1 MPSPFMGIDIASRAL
16 RAFQYSLDV
25 TGNNISNVNT
35 KGYSRQTADLA
46 QTEPTIFYSGQR
58 ISLGSGVTVA
68 TVYRA
73 RDMFL
78 QSRRLDAQAE
88 QGRLDTLVTNLGQ
101 VDSTLL
107 EPSENGIGNAL
118 TSFFDA
124 WSSLASNPNE
134 SASRSQVQMAGQTL
148 ANRVRD
154 TYGRLQTLKTQFR
167 SEIETTF
174 DNIDQLT
181 GKIADF
187 NAQIRAAQAGGVTPN
202 DLLDQ
207 RDLALQE
214 LSKLVNVSTHQFS
227 DGSIAVYT
235 GQVMLVDSGGAIP
248 IPRSYDAA
256 AQTVSN
262 GQFTYRIREGK
273 LAGLFQTVSAIA
285 SYQSQLDA
293 LANNLRTQVNTLH
306 QTGVNKLS
314 PPTTGLNF
322 FNDSVPQNGAIDFD
336 LAPEVKAN
344 PDAIAAG
351 TTGKAG
357 DGGLALILSQL
368 RDTQIASLGNKTFNA
383 YYTEFAANVGSVVD
397 GYKTALSAKTAVL
410 SQIDAQIQSI
420 SGVSLDDEMGNMLR
434 FQRSYQ
440 AAAKMLNI
448 FDQVTGDLI
457 SMVR

>member
-46 QTEPTIFYSGQR
+46 QTDPTIFYSGQR
-58 ISLGSGVTVA
+58 ISLGSGVTVS

-107 EPSENGIGNAL
+107 EPSDNGIGNAL
-118 TSFFDA
+118 TSFFDS

-148 ANRVRD
+148 ASRIRD
-154 TYGRLQTLKTQFR
+154 TYGRLQTLKTQFT
-167 SEIETTF
+167 SEVQTTF
-174 DNIDQLT
+174 DAIDQLT
-181 GKIADF
+181 SKIADF
-187 NAQIRAAQAGGVTPN
+187 NAQIRAATAGGVTPN

-214 LSKLVNVSTHQFS
+214 LSKLVNVTTHTFT

-235 GQVMLVDSGGAIP
+235 GQLNLVDSSGASP
-248 IPRSYDAA
+248 IPRTYDAV
-256 AQTVSN
+256 AQTVSD
-262 GQFTYRIREGK
+262 GQFSYRLREGK
-273 LAGLFQTVSAIA
+273 LTGLFQTISAIA
-285 SYQSQLDA
+285 SYQTQLDN
-293 LANNLRTQVNTLH
+293 LANSLRTQVNALH
-306 QTGVNKLS
+306 QTGVNNLT
-314 PPTTGLNF
+314 PATTGLNF

-336 LAPEVKAN
+336 LSAEVKAD

-351 TTGKAG
+351 TTGKSG

-368 RDTQIASLGNKTFNA
+368 RDTTVASLGNKTFNG
-383 YYTEFAANVGSVVD
+383 YYTEFAASVGSAVD
-397 GYKTALSAKTAVL
+397 GYQTALSAKSAVL
-410 SQIDAQIQSI
+410 SQIDTQIQSI
-420 SGVSLDDEMGNMLR
+420 SGVSLDDEMANMLR

-448 FDQVTGDLI
+448 FDQVTDDLI

>member
-46 QTEPTIFYSGQR
+46 QTDPTIFYSGQR
-58 ISLGSGVTVA
+58 ISLGSGVTVS

-107 EPSENGIGNAL
+107 EPSDDGINSAL

-134 SASRSQVQMAGQTL
+134 SASRSEVQMAGQTL
-148 ANRVRD
+148 TNRVKD

-167 SEIETTF
+167 SEVQSTF
-174 DNIDQLT
+174 DNIDQLSS
-181 GKIADF
+181 KIADF
-187 NAQIRAAQAGGVTPN
+187 NAQIRAANAGGVVPN

-207 RDLALQE
+207 RDQALQD
-214 LSKLVNVSTHQFS
+214 LSKLVNVTTYEFG
-227 DGSIAVYT
+227 DGSMAVYT
-235 GQVMLVDSGGAIP
+235 GQLNLVDSGGAQP
-248 IPRSYDAA
+248 IPRTYDAA
-256 AQTVSN
+256 TQTVTD
-262 GQFTYRIREGK
+262 GQFSYKLKEGK
-273 LAGLFQTVSAIA
+273 LTGLFQTITAIG
-285 SYQSQLDA
+285 SYQTQLDN
-293 LANNLRTQVNTLH
+293 LANNLRTQVNALH
-306 QTGVNKLS
+306 QTGTNNLT

-336 LAPEVKAN
+336 LAAEVKAD
-344 PDAIAAG
+344 PDAISAG
-351 TTGKAG
+351 TTGKSG
-357 DGGLALILSQL
+357 DGGLALIMSQL
-368 RDTQIASLGNKTFNA
+368 RDSQVAGLGNKTFNG
-383 YYTEFAANVGSVVD
+383 YYTEMASGVGSDVD
-397 GYKTALSAKTAVL
+397 EYETALSAKSAVL
-410 SQIDAQIQSI
+410 EQIDTQIQSI
-420 SGVSLDDEMGNMLR
+420 SGVSLDDEMANMLR

-448 FDQVTGDLI
+448 FDQVTDDLI
-457 SMVR
+457 NMVR